1 MKEMKV
7 DAIRNGTVIDH
18 IPAGKAW
25 EVTEILKI
33 HRSPLLVGVNLSSR
47 KHGRKDLI
55 KVEDHELS
63 ANEANSIALIAPQ
76 ASISII
82 REYEIAE
89 KIPVVIPESITGMIV
104 CPNPNCVTNVEHIPT
119 HFVTTRAIGD
129 DSAEIGVRC
138 SYCEKR
144 YNVGDVRIR
153 V

>member
-1 MKEMKV
+1 MKQLKV

-25 EVTEILKI
+25 QVAEILKI
-33 HRSPLLVGVNLSSR
+33 HGSQMLVGMNLGSR

-55 KVEDHELS
+55 KIEEHELS
-63 ANEANSIALIAPQ
+63 TDEANSIALIAPM

-89 KIPVVIPESITGMIV
+89 KIPVSIPAAIAGLIL
-104 CPNPNCVTNVEHIPT
+104 CPNPACVTNVEHITT
-119 HFVTTRAIGD
+119 HFVTSPQNGD
-129 DSAEIGVRC
+129 GHIRVRC

-144 YNVGDVRIR
+144 YLVDDVRIST
-153 V
+153 